1 MKLSELKRWVDSQ
14 LENGDNEVFIS
25 VDVSTSEKD
34 FDHRIYAE
42 PISIINQ
49 GAIGYTITADKTEDN
64 YDKDS
69 YRQKV

>member
-1 MKLSELKRWVDSQ
+1 MKLSELKDWVDSQ

-42 PISIINQ
+42 PISIINH
-49 GAIGYTITADKTEDN
+49 GTIGYVITANKTEDN
-64 YDKDS
+64 YE
-69 YRQKV
+69 

>member
-34 FDHRIYAE
+34 YDHRIYAE
-42 PISIINQ
+42 PISIINH
-49 GAIGYTITADKTEDN
+49 GATGYIITADKTEDN
-64 YDKDS
+64 YDIK
-69 YRQKV
+69 RTKEGC

>member
-1 MKLSELKRWVDSQ
+1 MKLSELKNWVDSQ

-42 PISIINQ
+42 PISIINH
-49 GAIGYTITADKTEDN
+49 GDTGYAITAEKTEDN
-64 YDKDS
+64 YE
-69 YRQKV
+69 Q

>member
-1 MKLSELKRWVDSQ
+1 MKLSELKNWVDSQ

-42 PISIINQ
+42 PISIINH
-49 GAIGYTITADKTEDN
+49 GATGYAITADKTEDN
-64 YDKDS
+64 YDGKGTS
-69 YRQKV
+69 